1 MRAGRE
7 HGCLYTLLGLFL
19 GLQMQQLI
27 KNLRF
32 SEGNAAWGNSICVL
46 FCGFGSFSLA

>member
-1 MRAGRE
+1 MRAE
-7 HGCLYTLLGLFL
+7 ESMGCLYTLLGLFL

-32 SEGNAAWGNSICVL
+32 SKGNAAWGIVYVFCFVVL
-46 FCGFGSFSLA
+46 VVFLA